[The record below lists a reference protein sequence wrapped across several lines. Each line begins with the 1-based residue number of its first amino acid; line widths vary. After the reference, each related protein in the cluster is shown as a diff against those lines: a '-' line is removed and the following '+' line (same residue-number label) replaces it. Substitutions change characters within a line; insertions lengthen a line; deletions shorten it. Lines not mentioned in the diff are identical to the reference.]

1 MGSDEKKHAQP
12 VGFLELFYDL
22 VFVASIMVL
31 SNEFSQNLTWESA
44 GLCVLMFAL
53 LWLLWF
59 HTTILMN
66 VERRDDLGQR
76 SLIFIQMFLIFAMT
90 IAFVSRDDSS
100 DLVGF
105 LYFLAVMVMAYSHH
119 RLRETEG
126 EIGPWAIARRNRLL
140 LSRVVMSIGIIIP
153 SPEDAVMYGIAIFL
167 LVVPTSLSQ
176 RGRPVP
182 NIDAHHLAER
192 AALLTLIT
200 FGESFVKVALV
211 LSGGP
216 IETRDVLAVIVIFVL
231 LFGLYSTYFDD
242 FPSAGIRP
250 GALAGEIW
258 LLAHFVLQVGIVS
271 VAVGVSK
278 YVRLHDGYVYNEAI
292 TILTIAYFLIYLG
305 LAAIGQFSEREP
317 HGPLTALRLGTAAL
331 VAANGVVCWY
341 ADWYSAGL
349 FLMSLVVI
357 TALHAVVAARLIKR
371 TEIVH
376 AV

>member
-1 MGSDEKKHAQP
+1 
-12 VGFLELFYDL
+12 
-22 VFVASIMVL
+22 
-31 SNEFSQNLTWESA
+31 
-44 GLCVLMFAL
+44 MFAL

-76 SLIFIQMFLIFAMT
+76 GLIFVQMFLIFAMT
-90 IAFVSRDDSS
+90 IAFVSRDESS

-119 RLRETEG
+119 RLRDSQG

-140 LSRVVMSIGIIIP
+140 LSGFVMSIGIVIP
-153 SPEDAVMYGIAIFL
+153 SPEDAVMYGIAIAL
-167 LVVPTSLSQ
+167 LVIPTSLSQ

-216 IETRDVLAVIVIFVL
+216 IETQDVLGVVVIFIL
-231 LFGLYSTYFDD
+231 LFGLYATYFDD
-242 FPSAGIRP
+242 FPKAGIQP

-278 YVRLHDGYVYNEAI
+278 YVRLHDGFVYDEAI
-292 TILTIAYFLIYLG
+292 TILGMAFLLIYLG

-331 VAANGVVCWY
+331 VVVNGIVCWY
-341 ADWYSAGL
+341 SDWYSAAL
-349 FLMSLVVI
+349 YLLSLVI
-357 TALHAVVAARLIKR
+357 ISALHAVIAARLIKR